1 VKIRLSAFRQ
11 PVLSLG
17 LGAGAAA
24 TEDAFVLL
32 WIHVDGCI
40 SRCIQ
45 WQEHPPTGLHY
56 EERKGASEEVN
67 WSQKSVEHDKACS
80 IIAPAT
86 GKKKGH
92 GPSFNFAISFSLPN
106 FFFTCS
112 FYSLGYVEFI
122 IFTVNEGKIQVLSS
136 MG

>member
-1 VKIRLSAFRQ
+1 MVTVKIWVDRECCFGCWRGLVERRGLQAPHLSAFRQ

-86 GKKKGH
+86 GKKKGSW
-92 GPSFNFAISFSLPN
+92 P
-106 FFFTCS
+106 FFQFCNQ
-112 FYSLGYVEFI
+112 F
-122 IFTVNEGKIQVLSS
+122 QSS
-136 MG
+136 